1 LGRDALIALI
11 VAYEIAAR
19 AGIALHA
26 TVDDYHTSGAWNALG
41 VVALASRLRQHDL
54 DTFRHALGIAEYH
67 GPRSQMMR
75 EIANPTMLHDGSGMG
90 AMVGMMAAFLAED
103 GFQGAPAIT
112 VEQASEYWS
121 DLGTNYTINQNYIK
135 PYPICRWAHAAI
147 DALGAILDQHDLDNQ
162 DIAHIEVRTFS
173 QAAALFQGMPDT
185 SSQAQYSLP
194 FALAVRLL
202 HGEIAPDHIQGP
214 ALSDPQIKSIL
225 AKIKVIEVEKHA
237 RRFPA
242 GRWSDVILTLKHGHV
257 LRSGDVRARGGPE
270 APMALSEIE
279 RKFETM
285 TERMD
290 APRRHQIWQ
299 MSEKLLDENTPFSEL
314 LTLLH
319 PPIEEQHA

>member
-1 LGRDALIALI
+1 MQRLMIITHLGLGMHLGSLRWQVDYDSMIWKHFGMHLALQNTMAAQSNDA
-11 VAYEIAAR
+11 
-19 AGIALHA
+19 
-26 TVDDYHTSGAWNALG
+26 
-41 VVALASRLRQHDL
+41 
-54 DTFRHALGIAEYH
+54 
-67 GPRSQMMR
+67 

-90 AMVGMMAAFLAED
+90 AMVGAMAAFLAED

-147 DALGAILDQHDLDNQ
+147 DALGSILDQHDLDNQ

-214 ALSDPQIKSIL
+214 ALGDPQIKSIL
-225 AKIKVIEVEKHA
+225 AKINVSEVEKHA

-242 GRWSDVILTLKHGHV
+242 GRWSDVTVTLKNGDV
-257 LRSGDVRARGGPE
+257 LHSGDIHARGGQK
-270 APMALSEIE
+270 
-279 RKFETM
+279 RQWT
-285 TERMD
+285 
-290 APRRHQIWQ
+290 
-299 MSEKLLDENTPFSEL
+299 
-314 LTLLH
+314 
-319 PPIEEQHA
+319 